1 MSYTQVAL
9 IEKLNQFRK
18 EPVETEWLE
27 FKEAKR
33 SFSFE
38 ELGKYFSALS
48 NEARLQSAEYGWII
62 LGVEN
67 KKKDIV
73 GTAFKLGGGL
83 DDLKHDVSQHTTG
96 NLSFIAIHEIE
107 MPEGRVLLFQI
118 PPAPQGLPIAWKR
131 HYYGRDGESLVGL
144 NLQEIESIRGNIRDW
159 SEDICPDA
167 ILEDLDLQAIDFA
180 KIEFARKYPAL
191 EEEIKIWDD
200 KTFLNKAKLSIKG
213 KLTKTAIFLLGKSE
227 STHYLSPVVSRMT
240 WIVKD
245 DKNKELDYEHFDPPF
260 ILASQRLREKIRNLK
275 YRYMPDKTL
284 FPEELLKYD
293 PWVIREALHN
303 CIAHQDYSL
312 RGKIVVIEKPDEL
325 VFSNMG
331 SFLPGSIEKVIEE
344 DAPSKQYRS
353 PFLINA
359 MVNLNMIDTIGS
371 GIKRMYLTQR
381 ERFFPL
387 PTYDL
392 KQEEVTV
399 RISGKILNASYT
411 KLLREHNDI
420 DLNSIILL
428 DYIQKKIR
436 VSKKAHKF
444 LKNQKLVEGRYP
456 NIHLSSEVHEVL
468 GRKAEYIK
476 KRGLDSGHYEK
487 LVIEYL
493 RKFKQASR
501 KDIDDLLID
510 KLPDILTS
518 EQKVNKVRNL
528 IYEMSKRKNIIKN
541 LGTDR
546 QPKWILSS
554 K

>member
-1 MSYTQVAL
+1 MT
-9 IEKLNQFRK
+9 
-18 EPVETEWLE
+18 
-27 FKEAKR
+27 
-33 SFSFE
+33 
-38 ELGKYFSALS
+38 
-48 NEARLQSAEYGWII
+48 
-62 LGVEN
+62 
-67 KKKDIV
+67 
-73 GTAFKLGGGL
+73 
-83 DDLKHDVSQHTTG
+83 
-96 NLSFIAIHEIE
+96 IHEIE
-107 MPEGRVLLFQI
+107 MPEGRVLLVQVH
-118 PPAPQGLPIAWKR
+118 PAPQGLPIAWKR
-131 HYYGRDGESLVGL
+131 HYYGSDGESLVGL